1 MRIYFSVDVAHSLRV
16 NHDDFNLALGRPLV
30 TEVYEMGFFFTSRVQ
45 NGCLYTSSVQNGFI
59 QMPKWSHDFV
69 PVAEVVHV
77 PEVVDV
83 LEDVQVPVE

>member
-30 TEVYEMGFFFTSRVQ
+30 TEVYEMGFFFTSR
-45 NGCLYTSSVQNGFI
+45 
-59 QMPKWSHDFV
+59 SHDFV